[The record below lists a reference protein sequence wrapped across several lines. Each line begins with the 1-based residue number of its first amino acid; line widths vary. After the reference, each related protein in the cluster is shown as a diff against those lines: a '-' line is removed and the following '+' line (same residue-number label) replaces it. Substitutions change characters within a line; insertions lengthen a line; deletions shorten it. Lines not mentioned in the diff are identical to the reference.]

1 MIWFAAI
8 AVLIAAV
15 TVWYMARPLARP
27 AMPDSGEQRDQLQ
40 QLRERLLVQLN
51 ELDIEEGDRNIDT
64 DVVSDERRRLE
75 AELAR
80 TLRELETL
88 EGGNNKKKKKKA
100 KSGSRRGWA
109 IGLAVMSLL
118 LPLTSAGLY
127 ALGQRHTLPVL
138 FNPEAPTDASVPPQ
152 ALEMVARLE
161 KRLQEQPDDAAGW
174 SRLGRAY
181 SVMGRQEAA
190 GAAYTRAYKLTPD
203 DPQVVA
209 EYASFIYNQDP
220 QNTGEPALSLFSK
233 LLKLDPHNQ
242 DAMWFLGLA
251 AFQKGDY
258 KHALGLWEQLLKAL
272 PADSPEADHL
282 RRIVSKTREKLHK

>member
-8 AVLIAAV
+8 AVVIMAV
-15 TVWYMARPLARP
+15 TVWYMARPLARL
-27 AMPDSGEQRDQLQ
+27 AMPSSIEQRDQLQ
-40 QLRERLLVQLN
+40 QLRERLLVQLS

-64 DVVSDERRRLE
+64 DVVGDERRRLE
-75 AELAR
+75 TELAR

-88 EGGNNKKKKKKA
+88 GGAGKKTKKKA
-100 KSGSRRGWA
+100 KRESRRGWA
-109 IGLAVMSLL
+109 IGLATLGIV

-127 ALGQRHTLPVL
+127 ALGQRNTLTYL
-138 FNPEAPTDASVPPQ
+138 FNPEKTTDASVPPM

-181 SVMGRQEAA
+181 AVMGRQEAA
-190 GAAYTRAYKLTPD
+190 EAAYARAYKLTPD
-203 DPQVVA
+203 NPEVVA
-209 EYASFIYNQDP
+209 EYASFLYNSDP
-220 QNTGEPALSLFSK
+220 QNTGGPVFSLFSK
-233 LLKLDPHNQ
+233 LLKLDPKNQ

-258 KHALGLWEQLLKAL
+258 QQALGYWEPLQKAL
-272 PADSPEADHL
+272 PADSNEAEHL
-282 RRIVSKTREKLHK
+282 RRIVSKTREKITK

>member
-8 AVLIAAV
+8 AVLIVAV

-27 AMPDSGEQRDQLQ
+27 AMPSSSEQRDQLQ
-40 QLRERLLVQLN
+40 QLRERLLVQLS

-64 DVVSDERRRLE
+64 DVVGDERRRLE
-75 AELAR
+75 TELAR

-88 EGGNNKKKKKKA
+88 GGAGKKTKKA
-100 KSGSRRGWA
+100 KRESRRVWA
-109 IGLAVMSLL
+109 IGLVALGVA

-127 ALGQRHTLPVL
+127 ALGQRNTLTYL
-138 FNPEAPTDASVPPQ
+138 FNPETTTDASVPPM

-174 SRLGRAY
+174 LRLGRAY
-181 SVMGRQEAA
+181 GVMGRQEAA
-190 GAAYTRAYKLTPD
+190 EAAYARAYKLTPD
-203 DPQVVA
+203 NPEVVA
-209 EYASFIYNQDP
+209 EYASFLYNIDP
-220 QNTGEPALSLFSK
+220 QNTGGPVFSLFSK
-233 LLKLDPHNQ
+233 LLKLDPQNQ

-258 KHALGLWEQLLKAL
+258 KQAPGLWAPLLKAL
-272 PADSPEADHL
+272 RAGRQKAEHL
-282 RRIVSKTREKLHK
+282 SRIGSKTREKMGKK

>member
-8 AVLIAAV
+8 AVLIVAV

-27 AMPDSGEQRDQLQ
+27 AMPSSSEQRDQLQ
-40 QLRERLLVQLN
+40 QLRERLLVQLS

-64 DVVSDERRRLE
+64 NVVDDERRRLE
-75 AELAR
+75 TELAR

-88 EGGNNKKKKKKA
+88 GDAGKKTKKA
-100 KSGSRRGWA
+100 KRESRRGWA
-109 IGLAVMSLL
+109 IGLVTLGVV

-127 ALGQRHTLPVL
+127 ALGQRNTLTYL
-138 FNPEAPTDASVPPQ
+138 FNPETTADASVPPM

-181 SVMGRQEAA
+181 AVMGRQEAA
-190 GAAYTRAYKLTPD
+190 EAAYAHAYKLTPD
-203 DPQVVA
+203 NPEVVA
-209 EYASFIYNQDP
+209 EYASFLYNSDP
-220 QNTGEPALSLFSK
+220 QNTGGPVFSLFSK
-233 LLKLDPHNQ
+233 LLKLDPQNQ

-251 AFQKGDY
+251 AFQKGDNQQ
-258 KHALGLWEQLLKAL
+258 ALGYWEPLLKAL
-272 PADSPEADHL
+272 PADSNEAEHL
-282 RRIVSKTREKLHK
+282 RRIVSKTREKMVKK